1 MVSGLTVGV
10 PDDWLDVVRSHLPG
24 LAVDRLEIHDEG
36 WDHWVVV
43 VNRAWVFRFAR
54 RPGDDKRLCIE
65 QWVLNHIGHG
75 VQKAGVRVPSPSPLK
90 DARGRVIGSRY
101 PFISGEP
108 LRAAVLDGLD
118 ASTSNRIAEHL
129 GSFLTILHDADVS
142 AFQTQGVPALQTES
156 CWQQDWREMQDRV
169 LPLLDCD
176 EQRVV
181 LARFEDF
188 FDQALS
194 GTLPRALLHGDL
206 THAHILYDPCVT
218 EAIGIIDFGD
228 VQIGDPAYDFAGL
241 YWDYGPAFVRNVLDH
256 YAAACLGAW
265 DVHAFCTRVEYLGL
279 RVGLRELLHAV
290 EHHRT
295 RRMREIRAK
304 LRASFSPR

>member
-1 MVSGLTVGV
+1 MSGLTVGV
-10 PDDWLDVVRSHLPG
+10 PGDWLDVVHAHLPG
-24 LAVDRLEIHDEG
+24 LAVDRLDVHDEG

-54 RPGDDKRLCIE
+54 RPGVAKRLCIE
-65 QWVLNHIGHG
+65 QRVLNHIDDR
-75 VQKAGVRVPSPSPLK
+75 VLKAGVRVPRPSPVR

-108 LRAAVLDGLD
+108 LRAALLDGVD
-118 ASTSNRIAEHL
+118 ASTTDRIAEHL

-142 AFQTQGVPALQTES
+142 AFQTQGVPALQAES
-156 CWQQDWREMQDRV
+156 FWQQDWREIQDRV

-176 EQRVV
+176 ERRAV
-181 LARFEDF
+181 LARFADF
-188 FDQALS
+188 FDQAVS
-194 GTLPRALLHGDL
+194 GTLPQALLHGDL

-241 YWDYGPAFVRNVLDH
+241 YWDYGPAFVQNVLDH
-256 YAAACLGAW
+256 YAAGQGKW
-265 DVHAFCTRVEYLGL
+265 DVHAFRARVEYLGL

-290 EHHRT
+290 EHHHT
-295 RRMREIRAK
+295 RRMREIRAE
-304 LRASFSPR
+304 LRASLSLL